1 MEKTMTMNVKVVG
14 FDKEKGM
21 VQDRKRDHLTIWRE
35 IFRDARSQWEEAE
48 YGRSQVRESVQSSKP
63 NHVAIWKEILKDV
76 RSQWIQAEHG
86 RFHSQVL

>member
-1 MEKTMTMNVKVVG
+1 MEKTMTMNVAIVG
-14 FDKEKGM
+14 FEKEM
-21 VQDRKRDHLTIWRE
+21 VQDRKRSHLTIWSE
-35 IFRDARSQWEEAE
+35 ILRDVRSQWEEAE